1 MLLNENGCIMKHK
14 EYLRKVRT
22 IEFRVKGPEQEV
34 ALENLEREL
43 MKSLEDNLDIDWI
56 KKMNL
61 EELDDEELEAEYGQF
76 F

>member
-1 MLLNENGCIMKHK
+1 MTHK
-14 EYLRKVRT
+14 EYLRQVRT
-22 IEFRVKGPEQEV
+22 VEFKVKGPEQEV

>member
-1 MLLNENGCIMKHK
+1 MKHK
-14 EYLRKVRT
+14 EYLRQVRT
-22 IEFRVKGPEQEV
+22 IEFKVKGPEQEV

>member
-1 MLLNENGCIMKHK
+1 MKHK

-43 MKSLEDNLDIDWI
+43 MKSLEDNLDIVWI

>member
-1 MLLNENGCIMKHK
+1 MTHK
-14 EYLRKVRT
+14 EYLLKVRT
-22 IEFRVKGPEQEV
+22 IEFKVKGPEKEV

-43 MKSLEDNLDIDWI
+43 MKSLEDNLDIDWV

>member
-1 MLLNENGCIMKHK
+1 MKHK
-14 EYLRKVRT
+14 EYLRQVRT
-22 IEFRVKGPEQEV
+22 IEFKVKGPEQEV

-61 EELDDEELEAEYGQF
+61 EELDDEELENEYGQF

>member
-1 MLLNENGCIMKHK
+1 MKHK
-14 EYLRKVRT
+14 EYLRQVKT
-22 IEFRVKGPEQEV
+22 IEFKVKGPEQEV

-56 KKMNL
+56 KKINL
-61 EELDDEELEAEYGQF
+61 EELDDDELEAEYGQF

>member
-1 MLLNENGCIMKHK
+1 MKHK

>member
-1 MLLNENGCIMKHK
+1 MTYK
-14 EYLRKVRT
+14 EYLKKVRT
-22 IEFRVKGPEQEV
+22 IEFAVKGPEQEV